1 MYQNTDKY
9 YISEAISKLNFSNM
23 TLTRAYRQLV
33 NSGLFCEAKDGRK
46 TYLTSIYSKKE
57 LYEKA
62 KPYLTSQILKQD
74 T

>member
-33 NSGLFCEAKDGRK
+33 NSGLFCEAKDVRK
-46 TYLTSIYSKKE
+46 NIFNIYL
-57 LYEKA
+57 
-62 KPYLTSQILKQD
+62 
-74 T
+74 